1 MRFKN
6 KYDGQHF
13 QLTHNVFK
21 VQNLNTLMIMM
32 VQYPLL

>member
-6 KYDGQHF
+6 KYDGQYF
-13 QLTHNVFK
+13 KLTFNLFT
-21 VQNLNTLMIMM
+21 VQNLNTLIIMM